1 MGEDNRRCPSGFGS
15 GSVVVPHLY
24 KQFRTNLLSININKT
39 HCVQF
44 KTKNQSAA
52 DINIVCNN
60 RSITTL
66 SNVKFLGIHINDSM
80 NWSSHA
86 DCITP
91 KLSSACYV
99 MRSIKPYMPLNTLK
113 TIYYSYFNTIMS
125 YGLFIWGNS
134 PHSLRIF
141 RMQKKIIRIMTGCN
155 SRVSCRNL
163 FRMLRILPFASQY
176 ILSLM
181 LFVVNNKNLF
191 VLNSDKHNIRTRHTN
206 NLYQPTTNFT
216 VYQKGVY
223 CMGIRVYNNL
233 PTYIKE
239 ESHNPKKFK
248 TCLKHFLH
256 IHYFY
261 SIEEY
266 FNIKPV

>member
-1 MGEDNRRCPSGFGS
+1 MIDAFNC
-15 GSVVVPHLY
+15 VY
-24 KQFRTNLLSININKT
+24 KWFRTNLLSININKT

-66 SNVKFLGIHINDSM
+66 SNVKFLGMHINDSM

-155 SRVSCRNL
+155 SRVSL
-163 FRMLRILPFASQY
+163 
-176 ILSLM
+176 
-181 LFVVNNKNLF
+181 
-191 VLNSDKHNIRTRHTN
+191 
-206 NLYQPTTNFT
+206 
-216 VYQKGVY
+216 
-223 CMGIRVYNNL
+223 GI
-233 PTYIKE
+233 
-239 ESHNPKKFK
+239 
-248 TCLKHFLH
+248 CL
-256 IHYFY
+256 
-261 SIEEY
+261 EC
-266 FNIKPV
+266 